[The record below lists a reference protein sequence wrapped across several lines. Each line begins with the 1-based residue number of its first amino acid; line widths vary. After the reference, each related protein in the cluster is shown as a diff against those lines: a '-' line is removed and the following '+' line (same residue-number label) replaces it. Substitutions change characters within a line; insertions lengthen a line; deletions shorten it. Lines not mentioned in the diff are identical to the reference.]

1 MKNYQRRTYQKE
13 TEGKK
18 EYKAYT
24 KDAFFYL
31 STKNF
36 GVGNKSQKEDTL
48 CTKYRRIKKN

>member
-24 KDAFFYL
+24 KDAFFIYL
-31 STKNF
+31 LKNF
-36 GVGNKSQKEDTL
+36 GVGNKSQKE
-48 CTKYRRIKKN
+48 